1 MAWPACCSRF
11 LRGGRGWRS
20 LTAMLRRSLTAK
32 VLLAV
37 AVTVAVVIAI
47 YTFFVIRVQSTWW
60 HERTQAQNAIAVTMV
75 REYLEGV
82 MLSERHEEVTH
93 FLNELKKSQE
103 IYAGRVITR
112 TGRIAFSTESQEVG
126 AVIQQVPPD
135 LFAENRMLQGTRDT
149 RTTQVAVTMSP
160 VQNHAACQRCH
171 GPVEA
176 FIGAIILEKSMA
188 PAEASIA
195 TNRNLL
201 IVYGAVIFALVGVV
215 LWLLIVRFVSQPVGE
230 LLTQMRRVET
240 GDLAARAISERVDE
254 IGELERGFNGM
265 VASLDTAKRQLHDA
279 HEKQIQQAGKLAS
292 VGELAA
298 GLAHEIRNPLA
309 GIAAAVE
316 VLAENRAGQ
325 DREITQEIQLQVK
338 RLNTTLS
345 DLLNFARPREPE
357 IAPCD
362 LAGLV
367 RQMLTLVRA
376 DAQKHHIQVV
386 EEIPA
391 DLPAI
396 NADATQ
402 IQQAILNLLLNAIQ
416 AMPEAGI
423 LTVRAAV
430 VGDRVQL
437 MIQDTGSGIPAEIL
451 EKIFAPFF
459 TTKHRGTG
467 LGLAITRTIM
477 EKHGGTIRVDSAV
490 GCGTMFTLE
499 FGLAE
504 VPHHGPT

>member
-1 MAWPACCSRF
+1 
-11 LRGGRGWRS
+11 
-20 LTAMLRRSLTAK
+20 MLRRSLTAK

-47 YTFFVIRVQSTWW
+47 YTYFVIRVQSTWW
-60 HERTQAQNAIAVTMV
+60 HERTQAQNAISITMV

-93 FLNELKKSQE
+93 FLNELKKSKE
-103 IYAGRVITR
+103 IYAGRVVTLS
-112 TGRIAFSTESQEVG
+112 GRIAFSTESEEINST
-126 AVIQQVPPD
+126 IQHLPPG
-135 LFAENRMLQGTRDT
+135 LFTEPHVLQGTRVT
-149 RTTQVAVTMSP
+149 PSEQFAVTMSP
-160 VQNHAACQRCH
+160 VQNHTACQRCH
-171 GPVEA
+171 GTSPTP
-176 FIGAIILEKSMA
+176 IGAIILEKSMA

-201 IVYGAVIFALVGVV
+201 IVYGTVIFVLVGVV
-215 LWLLIVRFVSQPVGE
+215 LWLLIVRLVSQPVGE
-230 LLTQMRRVET
+230 LLTQMHRVEA
-240 GDLAARAISERVDE
+240 GDLAARAASNRVDE
-254 IGELERGFNGM
+254 IGELERGFDGM
-265 VASLDTAKRQLHDA
+265 VESLDTAKRELHES

-362 LAGLV
+362 LASLA
-367 RQMLTLVRA
+367 RRMLALIRA
-376 DAQKHHIQVV
+376 DAQKHRIQVV

-396 NADATQ
+396 RADATQ
-402 IQQAILNLLLNAIQ
+402 IQQALLNLLLNAIQ
-416 AMPEAGI
+416 AMPEGGT
-423 LTVRAAV
+423 LTLRATPETHRVR
-430 VGDRVQL
+430 L
-437 MIQDTGSGIPAEIL
+437 TIQDTGGGIPAEIR

-477 EKHGGTIRVDSAV
+477 EKHGGTIAVDSTV
-490 GCGTMFTLE
+490 GCGTMFVLE

-504 VPHHGPT
+504 DPPHATS

>member
-1 MAWPACCSRF
+1 
-11 LRGGRGWRS
+11 
-20 LTAMLRRSLTAK
+20 MLRRSLTAK

-103 IYAGRVITR
+103 IFAGRVITPA
-112 TGRIAFSTESQEVG
+112 GRIAFSTEAPEVG
-126 AVIQQVPPD
+126 QDIQQVPAD
-135 LFAENRMLQGTRDT
+135 LFTENRMLQGTRADP
-149 RTTQVAVTMSP
+149 RGAQFAVTMSP

-171 GPVEA
+171 GPTA
-176 FIGAIILEKSMA
+176 TFLGAIILEKSMA

-201 IVYGAVIFALVGVV
+201 IVYGAVIFALVGIV

-240 GDLAARAISERVDE
+240 GDLAARAISPRVDE

-265 VASLDTAKRQLHDA
+265 VESLDTAKRELHES
-279 HEKQIQQAGKLAS
+279 HEKQIQQANKLAS

-362 LAGLV
+362 LAGLAS
-367 RQMLTLVRA
+367 RMLALVRA
-376 DAQKHHIQVV
+376 DAQKHQIQVV

-391 DLPAI
+391 DLPAV

-416 AMPEAGI
+416 AMPEGGT
-423 LTVRAAV
+423 LTVRATATA
-430 VGDRVQL
+430 DRVRL
-437 MIQDTGSGIPAEIL
+437 TIQDTGGGILPEIR

-477 EKHGGTIRVDSAV
+477 EKHGGTIAVDSAV

-499 FGLAE
+499 FNVAE
-504 VPHHGPT
+504 SSGHGTP

>member
-1 MAWPACCSRF
+1 
-11 LRGGRGWRS
+11 
-20 LTAMLRRSLTAK
+20 MLRRSLTAK

-37 AVTVAVVIAI
+37 GVTVAVVIAI

-103 IYAGRVITR
+103 IFAGRVITP
-112 TGRIAFSTESQEVG
+112 TGRIAFSTEPQEVG
-126 AVIQQVPPD
+126 AVIQQLPAD
-135 LFAENRMLQGTRDT
+135 LFTENRMLQGTRT
-149 RTTQVAVTMSP
+149 APAEQFAVTMSP
-160 VQNHAACQRCH
+160 VQNRVGCQRCH
-171 GPVEA
+171 GPGEA
-176 FIGAIILEKSMA
+176 FIGGIILEKSMA
-188 PAEASIA
+188 PAEANIA

-201 IVYGAVIFALVGVV
+201 IMYGAVIFVLVGIV
-215 LWLLIVRFVSQPVGE
+215 LWLLIVRFVSQPVDE

-240 GDLAARAISERVDE
+240 GDLAARASSQRVDE

-265 VASLDTAKRQLHDA
+265 VASLDLAKRELHDS
-279 HEKQIQQAGKLAS
+279 HEKQIQQASRLAS
-292 VGELAA
+292 VGQLAA

-316 VLAENRAGQ
+316 VLAENRDSR
-325 DREITQEIQLQVK
+325 DREITQEIQVQVK

-362 LAGLV
+362 LVDLV
-367 RQMLTLVRA
+367 RRILALVRS
-376 DAQKHHIQVV
+376 DAQKHHIEVV
-386 EEIPA
+386 EELPA

-396 NADATQ
+396 KADATQ
-402 IQQAILNLLLNAIQ
+402 IQQAVLNLLLNAIQ
-416 AMPEAGI
+416 AMPDGGT
-423 LTVRAAV
+423 LTVRVAAEMA
-430 VGDRVQL
+430 RMRL
-437 MIQDTGSGIPAEIL
+437 TIQDTGGGIPADIR

-477 EKHGGTIRVDSAV
+477 EKHGGTIRVDSEV

-504 VPHHGPT
+504 GPLHGTP

>member
-1 MAWPACCSRF
+1 
-11 LRGGRGWRS
+11 
-20 LTAMLRRSLTAK
+20 MLRRSLTAK

-37 AVTVAVVIAI
+37 GVTVAVVIAI

-93 FLNELKKSQE
+93 FLNEFKKSQE
-103 IYAGRVITR
+103 IFAGRVVTP
-112 TGRIAFSTESQEVG
+112 TGRIAFSTEPAEVSNTVRQLP
-126 AVIQQVPPD
+126 AE
-135 LFAENRMLQGTRDT
+135 LFAANRILQGTRAEPAE
-149 RTTQVAVTMSP
+149 RFAVTMSP

-171 GPVEA
+171 DPA
-176 FIGAIILEKSMA
+176 QTYIGAIILEKSMA
-188 PAEASIA
+188 PAEKNIA

-201 IVYGAVIFALVGVV
+201 IVYGAVIFVLVGVV
-215 LWLLIVRFVSQPVGE
+215 LWLLIVRLVSQPVGE
-230 LLTQMRRVET
+230 LLTQMRRVEA
-240 GDLAARAISERVDE
+240 GDLAARAASRRVDE
-254 IGELERGFNGM
+254 VGELERGFNGM
-265 VASLDTAKRQLHDA
+265 VTSLDSAKRELHES
-279 HEKQIQQAGKLAS
+279 HEKQIQQANKLAS

-316 VLAENRAGQ
+316 VLAEQRD
-325 DREITQEIQLQVK
+325 DREITAEIQRQVK

-345 DLLNFARPREPE
+345 DLLDFARPREPE

-362 LAGLV
+362 LADLV
-367 RQMLTLVRA
+367 RRMLALLRS
-376 DAQKHHIQVV
+376 DAQKHRIEIV
-386 EEIPA
+386 ETIPA

-396 NADATQ
+396 SADATQ
-402 IQQAILNLLLNAIQ
+402 VQQAVLNLLLNATQ
-416 AMPEAGI
+416 AMPGGGA
-423 LTVRAAV
+423 LMVRAAAAR
-430 VGDRVQL
+430 GRVQL
-437 MIQDTGSGIPAEIL
+437 MIQDTGGGIPAAIR

-477 EKHGGTIRVDSAV
+477 EKNGGTIRVDSEV
-490 GCGTMFTLE
+490 GTGTMFTLE
-499 FGLAE
+499 FAIAE
-504 VPHHGPT
+504 LPAHGTP

>member
-1 MAWPACCSRF
+1 
-11 LRGGRGWRS
+11 
-20 LTAMLRRSLTAK
+20 MLRRSLTAK
-32 VLLAV
+32 VLVAV

-103 IYAGRVITR
+103 IFAGRVITP
-112 TGRIAFSTESQEVG
+112 TGRIAFSTEPEEVG
-126 AVIQQVPPD
+126 AVIQQVPAE
-135 LFAENRMLQGTRDT
+135 LFAENRMLQGTRADKAA
-149 RTTQVAVTMSP
+149 QFAVTMSP
-160 VQNHAACQRCH
+160 VPNHLACQKCH
-171 GPVEA
+171 GPTAA

-188 PAEASIA
+188 PAEVSIA

-201 IVYGAVIFALVGVV
+201 IVYGTVIFVLVGVV

-240 GDLAARAISERVDE
+240 GDLAARAISPRVDE

-265 VASLDTAKRQLHDA
+265 VASLDLAKRELHDS
-279 HEKQIQQAGKLAS
+279 HEKQIQQANKLAS

-316 VLAENRAGQ
+316 VLAEKQDSQ

-362 LAGLV
+362 LGDLV
-367 RQMLTLVRA
+367 RRMLALVRS
-376 DAQKHHIQVV
+376 DAQKHQINIVD
-386 EEIPA
+386 ELPA
-391 DLPAI
+391 DLPPI
-396 NADATQ
+396 KADATQ
-402 IQQAILNLLLNAIQ
+402 IQQAVLNLLLNAIQ
-416 AMPEAGI
+416 AMPDGGT
-423 LTVRAAV
+423 LTVRAAADS
-430 VGDRVQL
+430 DRVRL
-437 MIQDTGSGIPAEIL
+437 MIQDTGGGIPAEIR

-467 LGLAITRTIM
+467 LGLAITRTIL
-477 EKHGGTIRVDSAV
+477 EKHHGTIRVDSEV
-490 GCGTMFTLE
+490 GCGTMLTLE

-504 VPHHGPT
+504 VSRHGTT

>member
-1 MAWPACCSRF
+1 
-11 LRGGRGWRS
+11 
-20 LTAMLRRSLTAK
+20 MLRRSLTAK

-82 MLSERHEEVTH
+82 MVSERHDEVTH

-103 IYAGRVITR
+103 IFAGRIITP
-112 TGRIAFSTESQEVG
+112 TGRIAFSTEPQEVG
-126 AVIQQVPPD
+126 AAIQRVPAD
-135 LFAENRMLQGTRDT
+135 LFAENRMLQGTRAANAA
-149 RTTQVAVTMSP
+149 QFAVTMAP
-160 VQNHAACQRCH
+160 VPNRTACQRCH
-171 GPVEA
+171 GPAES

-195 TNRNLL
+195 ANRNLL
-201 IVYGAVIFALVGVV
+201 IVYGTVIFILVGIV

-240 GDLAARAISERVDE
+240 GDLAARAISPRVDE
-254 IGELERGFNGM
+254 IGGLERGFNGM
-265 VASLDTAKRQLHDA
+265 VASLDLAKRELHDA
-279 HEKQIQQAGKLAS
+279 HEKQIQQASRLAS
-292 VGELAA
+292 VGQLAA

-309 GIAAAVE
+309 GIGSAVE
-316 VLAENRAGQ
+316 VLAENRDSH
-325 DREITQEIQLQVK
+325 DREIIQEIQLQVK

-357 IAPCD
+357 ITPCD
-362 LAGLV
+362 LAGLA
-367 RQMLTLVRA
+367 RPMLALIRS
-376 DAQKHHIQVV
+376 DAHKHRIQIVA
-386 EEIPA
+386 ELPA

-402 IQQAILNLLLNAIQ
+402 IQQAILNLLLNAVQ
-416 AMPEAGI
+416 AMPDGGT
-423 LTVRAAV
+423 LTVRAAA
-430 VGDRVQL
+430 DASRVRL
-437 MIQDTGSGIPAEIL
+437 TIQDTGGGIPAEIR

-459 TTKHRGTG
+459 PTKHRGTG
-467 LGLAITRTIM
+467 LGLAITRTIL
-477 EKHGGTIRVDSAV
+477 ENHHGTIRVDSQA
-490 GCGTMFTLE
+490 GCGAVFTLE
-499 FGLAE
+499 FGFAE
-504 VPHHGPT
+504 VPPNGTS

>member
-1 MAWPACCSRF
+1 
-11 LRGGRGWRS
+11 
-20 LTAMLRRSLTAK
+20 MLRRSLTAK

-37 AVTVAVVIAI
+37 AVTVAAVIAI

-93 FLNELKKSQE
+93 FLTELKKTQE
-103 IYAGRVITR
+103 IYAGRVITPD
-112 TGRIAFSTESQEVG
+112 GRIAFSTEKQEVG
-126 AVIQQVPPD
+126 AVIQQMPPG
-135 LFAENRMLQGTRDT
+135 LFSENRMLQGTRIDLAA
-149 RTTQVAVTMSP
+149 RLAVTMSP

-171 GPVEA
+171 GPSA
-176 FIGAIILEKSMA
+176 TYLGAIILEKSMA

-240 GDLAARAISERVDE
+240 GDLAARAISPRLDE

-265 VASLDTAKRQLHDA
+265 VTSLDLAKRELHDA

-362 LAGLV
+362 LAALV

-376 DAQKHHIQVV
+376 DAQKHRIQIV

-391 DLPAI
+391 DLPAV

-416 AMPEAGI
+416 AMEGGGL
-423 LTVRAAV
+423 LTVRATVDA
-430 VGDRVQL
+430 DRVQL
-437 MIQDTGSGIPAEIL
+437 SIQDTGGGISAEIR

-477 EKHGGTIRVDSAV
+477 EKHGGTIRVDSAI

-499 FGLAE
+499 FSLAK
-504 VPHHGPT
+504 VPQHGAP

>member
-1 MAWPACCSRF
+1 
-11 LRGGRGWRS
+11 
-20 LTAMLRRSLTAK
+20 MLRRSLTAK

-82 MLSERHEEVTH
+82 MVSERHDEVTH

-103 IYAGRVITR
+103 IFAGRIITP
-112 TGRIAFSTESQEVG
+112 TGRIAFSTEPQEVG
-126 AVIQQVPPD
+126 AAIQRVPAD
-135 LFAENRMLQGTRDT
+135 LFAENRMLQGTRAANAA
-149 RTTQVAVTMSP
+149 QFAVTMAP
-160 VQNHAACQRCH
+160 VPNRTACQRCH
-171 GPVEA
+171 GPAES

-195 TNRNLL
+195 ANRNLL
-201 IVYGAVIFALVGVV
+201 IVYGTVIFILVGIV

-240 GDLAARAISERVDE
+240 GDLAARAISPRVDE
-254 IGELERGFNGM
+254 IGGLERGFNGM
-265 VASLDTAKRQLHDA
+265 VASLDLAKRELHDA
-279 HEKQIQQAGKLAS
+279 HEKQIQQASRLAS
-292 VGELAA
+292 VGQLAA

-309 GIAAAVE
+309 GIGSAVE
-316 VLAENRAGQ
+316 VLAENRDSH
-325 DREITQEIQLQVK
+325 DREIIQEIQLQVK

-357 IAPCD
+357 ITPCD
-362 LAGLV
+362 LAGLA
-367 RQMLTLVRA
+367 RPMLALIRS
-376 DAQKHHIQVV
+376 DAHKHRIQIVA
-386 EEIPA
+386 ELPA

-402 IQQAILNLLLNAIQ
+402 IQQAILNLLLNAVQ
-416 AMPEAGI
+416 AMPDGGT
-423 LTVRAAV
+423 LTVRAAA
-430 VGDRVQL
+430 DASRVRL
-437 MIQDTGSGIPAEIL
+437 TIQDTGGGIPAEIR

-467 LGLAITRTIM
+467 LGLAITRTIL
-477 EKHGGTIRVDSAV
+477 ENHHGTIRVDSQA
-490 GCGTMFTLE
+490 GCGAVFTLE
-499 FGLAE
+499 FGFAE
-504 VPHHGPT
+504 VPPNGTS

>member
-1 MAWPACCSRF
+1 
-11 LRGGRGWRS
+11 
-20 LTAMLRRSLTAK
+20 MLRRSLTAK

-103 IYAGRVITR
+103 IYAGRVITPA
-112 TGRIAFSTESQEVG
+112 GRIAFSTETQEVG

-135 LFAENRMLQGTRDT
+135 LFAENRMLQGTRAT
-149 RTTQVAVTMSP
+149 RTAQVAVTMSP

-171 GPVEA
+171 GPTDA
-176 FIGAIILEKSMA
+176 FLGAIILEKSMA

-240 GDLAARAISERVDE
+240 GDLAARASSERVDE

-265 VASLDTAKRQLHDA
+265 VTSLDTAKRELHDA

-362 LAGLV
+362 LASLI

-376 DAQKHHIQVV
+376 DAQKHRIQVV

-396 NADATQ
+396 SADATQ

-416 AMPEAGI
+416 AMPEEGI

-430 VGDRVQL
+430 VGSRMQL
-437 MIQDTGSGIPAEIL
+437 MIQDTGGGIPAEIR

-477 EKHGGTIRVDSAV
+477 EKHGGSIRVDSAV

-504 VPHHGPT
+504 ALPHGPI